1 MLTVTLK
8 VAVCVCVEWS
18 PVHPPT
24 PKQTLPSLPASPLHS
39 ARTHTYTHTLSRRI
53 HTLHMDVHTHCGGVH
68 THRAPPCC
76 FPSAVSALHFMT
88 PSHLSSPIHKK
99 TLPARISLMTHLSST
114 LWLYRV
120 SRPSLSPSLTFS
132 HDPWPPPHVQRQ
144 RHHQLS
150 KDGAKSKPRLRCISV
165 IYFDYWKDWRMH
177 QCCVHFSSTF
187 KQWPSTMSATQSW
200 PRGFVRCWSSA
211 GQRERA
217 MFKSWPS
224 WCYAASH
231 CFNHTL
237 LCITYSRYGA
247 VELVVNLL
255 MAASYYVCV
264 GRAIGRKGWHL
275 DKYPAHMHTHMHT
288 HMYTHT
294 VTHTCVRITL
304 YMLTKAKQSHC

>member
-1 MLTVTLK
+1 MQNWLIVCSPAMLTMSCWNVNSREQCLLWHWK
-8 VAVCVCVEWS
+8 WLSVCVLSEAQCILQ
-18 PVHPPT
+18 HPN
-24 PKQTLPSLPASPLHS
+24 KHYLPCLPHLSTQHAH
-39 ARTHTYTHTLSRRI
+39 THTHTLSLAAYTHSI
-53 HTLHMDVHTHCGGVH
+53 CMYVHTHCGGVH

-76 FPSAVSALHFMT
+76 FPSAVSVLHFMT

-144 RHHQLS
+144 HHHQLS
-150 KDGAKSKPRLRCISV
+150 KDGAKSKPRLRCISA
-165 IYFDYWKDWRMH
+165 IYFDYWMDWRMH

-211 GQRERA
+211 GQRERT

-247 VELVVNLL
+247 VELVVDLFDGSELL
-255 MAASYYVCV
+255 CVC
-264 GRAIGRKGWHL
+264 W
-275 DKYPAHMHTHMHT
+275 
-288 HMYTHT
+288 
-294 VTHTCVRITL
+294 
-304 YMLTKAKQSHC
+304 